1 MTDREIVE
9 GLLAK
14 DEKITRLFFFVKC
27 RPLIYSIIG
36 KFFPYAVD
44 YDEMVNELYLALM
57 SKDGQALRTFQFK
70 SSLCQWLKRV
80 AYNYFSDKKK
90 REQMVED
97 RTKETP
103 YEMGLG
109 EDDVRDIIP
118 GYTDE
123 RVIADMDIRIL
134 MSQMKNKRNRM
145 VLEKT
150 LLEGIGYDELEMR
163 TGISKANLYNIKK
176 RALVELT
183 QIALNETKQ

>member
-1 MTDREIVE
+1 MTDREIVD

-14 DEKITRLFFFVKC
+14 DERITRLFFFVKC

-36 KFFPYAVD
+36 KFFPYSVD
-44 YDEMVNELYLALM
+44 YDELVNELYLALM
-57 SKDGQALRTFQFK
+57 DKDGQALRSFQFK

-80 AYNYFSDKKK
+80 AYNYFSDRKK

-103 YEMGLG
+103 YEM
-109 EDDVRDIIP
+109 EMDENDVRDLIS
-118 GYTDE
+118 GYTDD
-123 RVIADMDIRIL
+123 RVMASMDIRIL
-134 MSQMKNKRNRM
+134 MSSMKSGRNKM

-150 LLEGIGYDELEMR
+150 LLEGVEYNELELL
-163 TGISKANLYNIKK
+163 TGISKSNLYNIKK

-183 QIALNETKQ
+183 QIAMNEKK